1 MTNYNNKYKKSDHLF
16 LLIQTLSK
24 SEKRNFRIYANRIKK
39 NKTAK
44 FMELFDIMIKMEFY
58 NERKILKNIHNIKKE
73 QLSNMKAHLYKQILI
88 SLKKKLQNTI
98 ENHDIK
104 IREYLD
110 FSKILYN
117 KGLYIQSLKLL
128 GKAKIIAKYYESN
141 TILLEL
147 IEFEKMIESQHIT
160 RSLYTRSGELSL
172 ESKELI
178 EKIQYNNT
186 LSNLSLELYGLY
198 LKVGYVRNEKDKI
211 FIETYF
217 RTNLPKFDVDKLNFY
232 EKLFLYQ
239 AQVWY
244 HYIRQDFILCYRSS
258 SKWVE
263 LFHNYKKSKKI
274 APVSYLKGYHHLLD
288 TLFYLNHYSK
298 FIHVLKQFEKE
309 VKNGEILINGN
320 TKILIFMYTYT
331 NRINKHYM
339 EGSFSEGVKKII
351 PSLFVEFR
359 KVYNQLDSHYIM
371 ILYYKIACLYFGSGD
386 NENTIRYLS
395 KIIENKKVKLRQD
408 LQCFARLLHL
418 IACYESGRDENMD
431 QKIESTYKFFIKMND
446 WYFVQK
452 KIIHFFKNLG
462 NIYPHQIKNQFKKL
476 RDKLVKYYDHPYEKR
491 TFLYLDIISWI
502 NSKIENKSIELITKE
517 KFVKNNIKK

>member
-1 MTNYNNKYKKSDHLF
+1 MSNYKSDHLF
-16 LLIQTLSK
+16 LLIRTLSK
-24 SEKRNFRIYANRIKK
+24 SEKRNFILYANRIKR
-39 NKTAK
+39 NKCTK
-44 FMELFDIMIKMEFY
+44 FMKLFEIMRKMNVY
-58 NERKILKNIHNIKKE
+58 NEKKIFKKAPIKKE
-73 QLSNMKAHLYKQILI
+73 QLSNIKAHLYKQILI
-88 SLKKKLQNTI
+88 SLKKLQNPV

-128 GKAKIIAKYYESN
+128 KKAKIIAKSYESN

-147 IEFEKMIESQHIT
+147 VEFEKMIESQHIT
-160 RSLYTRSGELSL
+160 RSLYSRYVELSE

-178 EKIQYNNT
+178 ERIQCNNA
-186 LSNLSLELYGLY
+186 LSSLSLELYGLY

-217 RTNLPKFDVDKLNFY
+217 RTNLPKFDINKLSFY

-244 HYIRQDFILCYRSS
+244 HYIRQDFIMCYRSS

-263 LFHNYKKSKKI
+263 LFQNHKNAKKI
-274 APVSYLKGYHHLLD
+274 APVSYLKGYHYLLD

-298 FIHVLKQFEKE
+298 FIHVFQQFEKE
-309 VKNGEILINGN
+309 VQNGEILINGN

-339 EGSFSEGVKKII
+339 EGRFSEGVKKVI
-351 PSLFVEFR
+351 PLLFIELNKISNR
-359 KVYNQLDSHYIM
+359 LDSHYIM

-386 NENTIRYLS
+386 NKNTILYLS
-395 KIIENKKVKLRQD
+395 KIMENKKKNLRQD
-408 LQCFARLLHL
+408 LQCFSRLLYL
-418 IACYESGRDENMD
+418 IACYESGLDENMD
-431 QKIESTYKFFIKMND
+431 RKIRSTYKFFIQMDD
-446 WYFVQK
+446 WYVVQK
-452 KIIHFFKNLG
+452 KIIHFFQNLG
-462 NIYPHQIKNQFKKL
+462 NVYPHQIKNHFKKL
-476 RDKLVKYYDHPYEKR
+476 RDQLVKYYEHPYEKR
-491 TFLYLDIISWI
+491 TFLYLDIISWL
-502 NSKIENKSIELITKE
+502 NSKIENKSVELIIKE
-517 KFVKNNIKK
+517 RFIKNNQK

>member
-1 MTNYNNKYKKSDHLF
+1 MSNYNNNKNKSDHLF

-24 SEKRNFRIYANRIKK
+24 SEKRNFRLYANRIKR
-39 NKTAK
+39 NKYAK
-44 FMELFDIMIKMEFY
+44 FMKLFEIMNKMSSY
-58 NERKILKNIHNIKKE
+58 NEKKILKNVPIKKE

-88 SLKKKLQNTI
+88 SLKKLQQTI
-98 ENHDIK
+98 ENHDIQ

-110 FSKILYN
+110 FAKILYN

-128 GKAKIIAKYYESN
+128 GKAKIIARSCESN

-147 IEFEKMIESQHIT
+147 VEFEKMIESQHIT
-160 RSLYTRSGELSL
+160 RSLYSRSGELSS

-178 EKIQYNNT
+178 ERIQCNNA
-186 LSNLSLELYGLY
+186 LSSLSLELYGLY

-217 RTNLPKFDVDKLNFY
+217 RTNLPKFDIDKLSFY

-244 HYIRQDFILCYRSS
+244 HYIRQDFIMCYRSS
-258 SKWVE
+258 YKWVE
-263 LFHNYKKSKKI
+263 LFQNHTKAKKI
-274 APVSYLKGYHHLLD
+274 APVSYLKGYHYLLD

-298 FIHVLKQFEKE
+298 FLHMFKQFERE

-339 EGSFSEGVKKII
+339 EGSFSKGVKEVL
-351 PSLFVEFR
+351 PSLFIEFNKIFHR
-359 KVYNQLDSHYIM
+359 LDYHYIM

-386 NENTIRYLS
+386 NENTILYLS
-395 KIIENKKVKLRQD
+395 KIMENKKKNLRQD

-418 IACYESGRDENMD
+418 IACYESGLDENMD
-431 QKIESTYKFFIKMND
+431 QKIQSTYKFFIQMDD
-446 WYFVQK
+446 WYVVQK
-452 KIIHFFKNLG
+452 KIIHFFQNLG
-462 NIYPHQIKNQFKKL
+462 NVYPHQIKNQFKKL
-476 RDKLVKYYDHPYEKR
+476 RDKLIKYYDHPYEKR
-491 TFLYLDIISWI
+491 TFLYLDIISWL
-502 NSKIENKSIELITKE
+502 NSKIENKSVELIIKE
-517 KFVKNNIKK
+517 KFLKNNK

>member
-1 MTNYNNKYKKSDHLF
+1 MSNNNNKSDHLF

-24 SEKRNFRIYANRIKK
+24 SEKRNFRLYVNRIKQ
-39 NKTAK
+39 NKYAK
-44 FMELFDIMIKMEFY
+44 FIRLFEIMNNMNSY
-58 NERKILKNIHNIKKE
+58 NERKILEKTPIKKK
-73 QLSNMKAHLYKQILI
+73 QLSNIKAHLYKQILI
-88 SLKKKLQNTI
+88 SLKKLQYTV
-98 ENHDIK
+98 ENHDIQ

-110 FSKILYN
+110 FAKILYN

-128 GKAKIIAKYYESN
+128 EKAKIIARCYESN

-147 IEFEKMIESQHIT
+147 VEFEKMIESQHIT
-160 RSLYTRSGELSL
+160 RSLYSRSGELSA

-178 EKIQYNNT
+178 EKIQCNNA
-186 LSNLSLELYGLY
+186 LSSLSLELYGLY
-198 LKVGYVRNEKDKI
+198 LKVGYVRNEKDRI

-217 RTNLPKFDVDKLNFY
+217 RTNLPKFDIDKLSFY

-244 HYIRQDFILCYRSS
+244 HYIRQDFIMCYRSS
-258 SKWVE
+258 YKWVE
-263 LFHNYKKSKKI
+263 LFQNHTKAKKI
-274 APVSYLKGYHHLLD
+274 APVSYLKGYHYLLD

-298 FIHVLKQFEKE
+298 FIHVFQKFEQE
-309 VKNGEILINGN
+309 VQNGEILINGN

-351 PSLFVEFR
+351 PLLFMDFN
-359 KVYNQLDSHYIM
+359 KIFNHLDSHYIM

-386 NENTIRYLS
+386 NKNAILYLS
-395 KIIENKKVKLRQD
+395 KIMENKKKNLRQD

-418 IACYESGRDENMD
+418 IACYESGLDENMD
-431 QKIESTYKFFIKMND
+431 QKIKSTYKFFIQMDD
-446 WYFVQK
+446 WYIVQK

-462 NIYPHQIKNQFKKL
+462 NVYPHQMKSQFKKL

-491 TFLYLDIISWI
+491 TFLYLDIISWL
-502 NSKIENKSIELITKE
+502 NSKIENKSVELIIKD
-517 KFVKNNIKK
+517 KFLKNNQK